1 MNKRLLKG
9 DISLLVIV
17 CVLLGISCI
26 CCRNHS
32 PEMVKDPGKW
42 NEYRI
47 DTLEIHG
54 TKHEYIIGYHILDHS
69 PECWC
74 NYECNE

>member
-1 MNKRLLKG
+1 
-9 DISLLVIV
+9 
-17 CVLLGISCI
+17 
-26 CCRNHS
+26 
-32 PEMVKDPGKW
+32 MVKDPGKW

-54 TKHEYIIGYHILDHS
+54 KKHEYIIGYHILDHS